1 MISLKSEIIKKVL
14 SYYFLNP
21 KTRRYTRE
29 LANILKLDPG
39 NLHRK
44 MLELEQEGLLASER
58 EGRNKYF
65 FLNDK
70 FPLLKDYKRI
80 FEAKF
85 GVPEILGSTLKDVD
99 NLNAAY
105 IFGSY
110 AKGSFADESDIDLL
124 LIGDFDYGTVSK
136 LILKLEKRWG
146 REINIV
152 DFSPKEYATR
162 LKKKDDFLKDVFSRK
177 TIKII

>member
-1 MISLKSEIIKKVL
+1 MISLKSKIIKKIL
-14 SYYFLNP
+14 AYYFLNP
-21 KTRRYTRE
+21 KARHYTRE
-29 LANILKLDPG
+29 LANALKLDAG

-44 MLELEQEGLLASER
+44 MLELEQEGLFLSER

-70 FPLLKDYKRI
+70 FPLLKEYKRI

-85 GVPEILGSTLKDVD
+85 GVPEILASTLKGIS
-99 NLNAAY
+99 NLNEAY

-110 AKGSFADESDIDLL
+110 AKGGFADESDIDLL
-124 LIGDFDYGTVSK
+124 LIGNFDYDTVSK
-136 LILKLEKRWG
+136 LMLKLEKRWG

-152 DFSPKEYATR
+152 DFSLKEYAAR
-162 LKKKDDFLKDVFSRK
+162 LKKKDDFLENVFSGE